1 MPEFLS
7 EHALQIV
14 IIVAAVIV
22 IGVIVRAVKRQTAR
36 ARSFIRQLL
45 NAAGTEQMAEQ
56 KPKSLSGADS
66 IFLPRILKDFP
77 EFNLSNVKRTVS
89 EYIKNQ
95 LSDRGRVTV
104 HNIVIKNYTSAGI
117 SREIVFQAAV
127 EIEKQGRKEQRRY
140 CVVYN
145 FSPESKGDGTLAAN
159 CPNCGAPLSSTAGEV
174 CAYCGSRSLNVLSN
188 KWKIVDMYED

>member
-14 IIVAAVIV
+14 IIVAAVIF

-45 NAAGTEQMAEQ
+45 NAAGTEQMVEQ

-95 LSDRGRVTV
+95 LSGRGRVTV

-140 CVVYN
+140 CVVYD

>member
-1 MPEFLS
+1 MLEFLS

-14 IIVAAVIV
+14 IIVAAVIF

-36 ARSFIRQLL
+36 ARSFVRQLL
-45 NAAGTEQMAEQ
+45 NAAGTEQMVEQ
-56 KPKSLSGADS
+56 KPKSLNGADS

-77 EFNLSNVKRTVS
+77 EFNLSDVKRTVS

-104 HNIVIKNYTSAGI
+104 HSIVITNYTSAGI

-127 EIEKQGRKEQRRY
+127 EIEKQGHKEQRRF
-140 CVVYN
+140 CVVYD
-145 FSPESKGDGTLAAN
+145 FSPESRGDGTLAAN

-174 CAYCGSRSLNVLSN
+174 CAYCGSRVSNVLSN

>member
-104 HNIVIKNYTSAGI
+104 HSIVIKNYISAGI

-127 EIEKQGRKEQRRY
+127 EIEKQGHKEQRRY

-174 CAYCGSRSLNVLSN
+174 CAYCGSRISNVLSN